1 MAMVWWQRT
10 RNDVLAARVARPTD
24 RPALADL
31 LSRAVRVF
39 GTLAV
44 EEHAALLN
52 SGISSFGLI
61 GDRPVAFLGLHQRAA
76 ADGERWADVS
86 LVASVNGG
94 VDRALGTLL
103 AGSLPALRARQ
114 VTGLI
119 CVTGDL
125 WLHNA
130 LLAAGFVEAD
140 RVITYVRKDRPVLTQ
155 TRQPSVLRPA
165 GPAEANTVLVLNAAA
180 FAPIWRYDDATTLS
194 WLLTADHSMLAEVEG
209 RAVAFAL
216 TSCSPGDG
224 YAQLIRIG
232 TRPQWHNHGIGR
244 QLVVD
249 AIDFGHKSRAAGV
262 ALNTQLSNATSRH
275 LYEALGFQVVGP
287 ALDLLL
293 YHIA

>member
-1 MAMVWWQRT
+1 MSMAWWQRA

-31 LSRAVRVF
+31 LSRAGRVF
-39 GTLAV
+39 GVRAV
-44 EEHAALLN
+44 EERAALLN
-52 SGISSFGLI
+52 SGISSLALS
-61 GDRPVAFLGLHQRAA
+61 GDRPAAFLGLHQRAA

-86 LVASVNGG
+86 LVASVNGPM
-94 VDRALGTLL
+94 DQALSTLL
-103 AGSLPALRARQ
+103 AASLPALRARQ

-125 WLHNA
+125 WLHSA
-130 LLAAGFVEAD
+130 LQAAGFAEAD
-140 RVITYVRKDRPVLTQ
+140 RVVTYVRKDRPVLTQ
-155 TRQPSVLRPA
+155 TRQPSALRQA
-165 GPAEANTVLVLNAAA
+165 GPAEANTVLALNAAA

-209 RAVAFAL
+209 QAVAFAL

-232 TRPQWHNHGIGR
+232 TDPQWQSHGIGR

-275 LYEALGFQVVGP
+275 LYESLGFLMVGP
-287 ALDLLL
+287 ALNLFL